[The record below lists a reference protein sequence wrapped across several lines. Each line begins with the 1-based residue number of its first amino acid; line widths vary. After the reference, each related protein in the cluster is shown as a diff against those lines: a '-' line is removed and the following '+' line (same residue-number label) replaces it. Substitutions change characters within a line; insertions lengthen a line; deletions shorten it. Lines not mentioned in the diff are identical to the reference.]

1 MAARVRGVACGRLAG
16 LILASV
22 SLLALGFGPAQ
33 AQATPRAVPKQAGA
47 APDAVALS
55 IPDGPLEPAL
65 VRFTEQA
72 KLKLVYGTD
81 LTQALTT
88 PGLEGTFPPL
98 EALGRLLDGTG
109 LSYRRVSP
117 STLTLVNPRYA
128 QLGGRPE
135 ETVRLDE
142 IVVEGRPATARAA
155 GLPPPTGTVGQ
166 PPPPFAGG
174 QVATGTRVGFLGNR
188 SVLTT
193 PFNVTGFTEKLIA
206 DQQARTLADVVL
218 NDPSVRNDAPPFSER
233 DSFFI
238 RGFSVTS
245 LDVAFDGLF
254 YLANPRRTLTEGLER
269 VEILKGPSALISGG
283 TGRVGGTI
291 NLIPKRAYDEPL
303 TRLTTTYLSDSQ
315 VWTHADLGRR
325 FGPNGEWGA
334 RTNLSYRNGN
344 TALDKN
350 AIEVGVAT
358 LGLDYR
364 GERLRASLDLV
375 HNSQNITAP
384 TSLFNAVAPGI
395 AVPRAPNPRLNTA
408 SSLEY
413 IDSRYN
419 MAAGR
424 VEYDIL
430 PDTTLYAA
438 GGVSRYNEDF
448 LTSSYRVTSVTGQA
462 TNTLAIQPQ
471 EITGMTGEVGL
482 RAKFQ
487 TGFIG
492 HQLSVAAVEANNR
505 GYRGGFLVPTLPVFQ
520 TNIYDP
526 VHLPRGS
533 VNTLFLPRSDGGR
546 PLFQELSVRS
556 VGIADTLSLGDDR
569 FLLTLGGR
577 FQQIDQQGY
586 NTRPGTGFGTLT
598 STYDQQPLVL
608 RQLHRGARS
617 RAVAAGHR
625 RQRQRDLRSR
635 RQPAAGI
642 RCQVRFRHD
651 RGHRL
656 AVRDH
661 AAQQLHGCGY
671 QPVLGE
677 RPAAQPRPR
686 TDGVRRAA
694 AGGAPRRRRHLHRR
708 APRQHR
714 RAPVRRKPRPRR
726 AGRGVQPLRRGRPAA
741 VARPRPDADRPRHL
755 HERPVLQPGQ
765 YAERARLDPL
775 RCRPALHL
783 QGRDGQ
789 AGDDPGGGRERVRQR
804 LLGLGRPRLPGGGR
818 APHGRRLGDD
828 GFLRNT
834 WGLPSREKGAGLRSP
849 VRLCR
854 STLRL
859 FHLKYRQIRLFFS
872 PRAILNLPGTAA
884 SRGEGSGVV
893 PDEPRW
899 CLLHHPHLELLP
911 ARGERSAIFE
921 WGGARTETREDAS
934 PHRRGDPAPCPD
946 TRAVVEVRADR
957 RQPSTATAAAAT

>member
-1 MAARVRGVACGRLAG
+1 M
-16 LILASV
+16 
-22 SLLALGFGPAQ
+22 AQ
-33 AQATPRAVPKQAGA
+33 AQATRALPKRTGATPVA
-47 APDAVALS
+47 APAADAVALS

-72 KLKLVYGTD
+72 KVKLVYGTD
-81 LTQALTT
+81 LTRTLTT
-88 PGLEGTFPPL
+88 AGLEGTFPPL

-128 QLGGRPE
+128 QLGGQPGE
-135 ETVRLDE
+135 AVRLDE
-142 IVVEGRPATARAA
+142 IVVEGRPAGRAAA

-206 DQQARTLADVVL
+206 DQQARSLADVVL
-218 NDPSVRNDAPPFSER
+218 NDASVRNDAPPFSER

-238 RGFSVTS
+238 RGFPVTS

-325 FGPNGEWGA
+325 FGPSKEWGV

-375 HNSQNITAP
+375 HNTQNITAP
-384 TSLFNAVAPGI
+384 TSLFNSVAPGVP
-395 AVPRAPNPRLNTA
+395 VPRAPNPHLNTA

-413 IDSRYN
+413 IDTRYN

-448 LTSSYRVTSVTGQA
+448 LTSAYRITSVTGRA
-462 TNTLAIQPQ
+462 TNTLSIQPQ

-492 HQLSVAAVEANNR
+492 HQINVAAVEADNR
-505 GYRGGFLVPTLPVFQ
+505 NYRGGFLAPTLPVFQ

-533 VNTLFLPRSDGGR
+533 VATALLPRSDGGR
-546 PLFQELSVRS
+546 PLFVKLAVRS

-577 FQQIDQQGY
+577 FQQIDQQSY
-586 NTRPGTGFGTLT
+586 NTRLGAGFGSLSTSYDQGRFSPALAAVFRPTDNLSFYGNYIEALDPGPSPPPTAVNANEIFAPVVNRQKEFGAKYDFGTVAVTASLFEIEQPNAFTDSGTGRFSVSGLQRNRGLELTAFGEPLPGVRLVGGVTFIDGRLVNTLNRQFDGNRAPGVPDVAFNLYGEVDLPPWLAPGLTLT
-598 STYDQQPLVL
+598 
-608 RQLHRGARS
+608 
-617 RAVAAGHR
+617 
-625 RQRQRDLRSR
+625 
-635 RQPAAGI
+635 
-642 RCQVRFRHD
+642 
-651 RGHRL
+651 
-656 AVRDH
+656 
-661 AAQQLHGCGY
+661 
-671 QPVLGE
+671 
-677 RPAAQPRPR
+677 
-686 TDGVRRAA
+686 
-694 AGGAPRRRRHLHRR
+694 
-708 APRQHR
+708 
-714 RAPVRRKPRPRR
+714 
-726 AGRGVQPLRRGRPAA
+726 
-741 VARPRPDADRPRHL
+741 
-755 HERPVLQPGQ
+755 
-765 YAERARLDPL
+765 
-775 RCRPALHL
+775 
-783 QGRDGQ
+783 
-789 AGDDPGGGRERVRQR
+789 
-804 LLGLGRPRLPGGGR
+804 GR
-818 APHGRRLGDD
+818 AIYTSGQ
-828 GFLRNT
+828 FYNQANT
-834 WGLPSREKGAGLRSP
+834 QSVPDWTRFDAGLRYTFEGASGKP
-849 VRLCR
+849 V
-854 STLRL
+854 T
-859 FHLKYRQIRLFFS
+859 
-872 PRAILNLPGTAA
+872 
-884 SRGEGSGVV
+884 V
-893 PDEPRW
+893 
-899 CLLHHPHLELLP
+899 
-911 ARGERSAIFE
+911 
-921 WGGARTETREDAS
+921 
-934 PHRRGDPAPCPD
+934 
-946 TRAVVEVRADR
+946 RAVVENVFDNAYWASAARGFLAVGAPR
-957 RQPSTATAAAAT
+957 TVIVSATMDF

>member
-598 STYDQQPLVL
+598 STYDQGRFSPALAAVFRPTDNLSFYGNYIEALDPGPSPPVTAVNANEIFAPVVNRQQEFGAKYDFGTIAVTASLFEITQPNSFTDAGTNRFSVSGLQ
-608 RQLHRGARS
+608 RNRGLELTA
-617 RAVAAGHR
+617 
-625 RQRQRDLRSR
+625 
-635 RQPAAGI
+635 
-642 RCQVRFRHD
+642 F
-651 RGHRL
+651 
-656 AVRDH
+656 
-661 AAQQLHGCGY
+661 
-671 QPVLGE
+671 GE
-677 RPAAQPRPR
+677 PLP
-686 TDGVRRAA
+686 GVRLVGGVTFIDGRLVNT
-694 AGGAPRRRRHLHRR
+694 AGRQFDGNR
-708 APRQHR
+708 APGVPDVAFNLYGEVDLPPWL
-714 RAPVRRKPRPRR
+714 AP
-726 AGRGVQPLRRGRPAA
+726 
-741 VARPRPDADRPRHL
+741 
-755 HERPVLQPGQ
+755 
-765 YAERARLDPL
+765 
-775 RCRPALHL
+775 
-783 QGRDGQ
+783 
-789 AGDDPGGGRERVRQR
+789 
-804 LLGLGRPRLPGGGR
+804 GLTLTGR
-818 APHGRRLGDD
+818 AIYTSGQ
-828 GFLRNT
+828 FYNQANT
-834 WGLPSREKGAGLRSP
+834 QSVPDWTRFDAGLRYTFRGATDKP
-849 VRLCR
+849 V
-854 STLRL
+854 T
-859 FHLKYRQIRLFFS
+859 I
-872 PRAILNLPGTAA
+872 
-884 SRGEGSGVV
+884 
-893 PDEPRW
+893 
-899 CLLHHPHLELLP
+899 
-911 ARGERSAIFE
+911 
-921 WGGARTETREDAS
+921 
-934 PHRRGDPAPCPD
+934 
-946 TRAVVEVRADR
+946 RAVVENVFDNAYWASAARGFLAVGAPR
-957 RQPSTATAAAAT
+957 TVVVSATMDF